1 MDVKQLISELNNF
14 DTDAVVVV
22 GDICGWS
29 NIESVA
35 EDGSCVKILMSDNVV
50 FSDDRAAKN
59 AEPPAIPQQPQGKIC
74 PSCKGTG
81 MEKWPSGAVSTC
93 GGSCKGT
100 GRLSPVR

>member
-74 PSCKGTG
+74 CAGCKNLMDSGERDCG
-81 MEKWPSGAVSTC
+81 MDFPPCYKR
-93 GGSCKGT
+93 K
-100 GRLSPVR
+100 LSPVR